1 MAAETF
7 QALIVRREDKELRVA
22 LEDTALG
29 ALPEGDLL
37 VRVRWSSMNYKDAM
51 ALGNRGILR
60 GFPAVPGI
68 DLAGE
73 VVSSG
78 NPAFKPGDEV
88 VVTGWGVGEQR
99 WGGFAQYAR
108 VKSEWA
114 LHLPPGVTP
123 KGAMAMG
130 TAGLTAMLC
139 VLALEAQG
147 LDPAAGEIL
156 VTGATGGVG
165 SVAVAVL
172 AERGYEVVAMTGK
185 PEFHPLLEALGAK
198 RCVARD
204 AYATPSKPGR
214 FMLEG
219 EVFQAAVDTVGG
231 ETLASIIARLKYG
244 GSVAACGLVAGA
256 NLDTTVYPFILRGV
270 NLLGIDSVRCPTPR
284 RLEAW
289 SRLAETFPLPAFK
302 PFLHELPLAEV
313 PAEAARM
320 LQGGAQGRA
329 LVQIPD

>member
-7 QALIVRREDKELRVA
+7 QALIVRREDKDLRVA
-22 LEDTALG
+22 LEATPLG

-37 VRVRWSSMNYKDAM
+37 VRVRWSSMNFKDAM

-73 VVSSG
+73 VVTSE
-78 NPAFKPGDEV
+78 NPSFKAGDEV

-114 LHLPPGVTP
+114 IHLPPGVTP
-123 KGAMAMG
+123 KSAMAMG

-139 VLALEAQG
+139 VLALEERG
-147 LDPAAGEIL
+147 LDPAAGPIL

-172 AERGYEVVAMTGK
+172 AEQGYEVVAMTGK
-185 PEFHPLLEALGAK
+185 PEFHAPLEALGAS

-204 AYATPSKPGR
+204 AYATPAKPGR
-214 FMLEG
+214 FLLET

-231 ETLASIIARLKYG
+231 DTLASIIARLKYG

-270 NLLGIDSVRCPTPR
+270 NLLGIDSVRCPNPR

-289 SRLAETFPLPAFK
+289 SRLAEVFPLAAFE
-302 PFLHELPLAEV
+302 PFLHELPLSEV

-329 LVQIPD
+329 LVQLPD